1 MAEPGTGADADSP
14 SNTIAG
20 WREWVSLPGLGVGW
34 IKAKCDTGA
43 RTSALH
49 AFDIEP
55 FQKAGETERED
66 WVRYSVHP
74 WQDSDDD
81 AVACES
87 KVVAQREVRSSSG
100 HVEERYVVCVDLS
113 MVGHLITAEVSLS
126 RRDEMGFRMLIGRE
140 ALRRGFVV
148 DPGRSYLGGRPK
160 RSVRRQNRGL

>member
-34 IKAKCDTGA
+34 IKAKLDTGA

-49 AFDIEP
+49 AFDLEE
-55 FQKAGETERED
+55 FDKDGET

-81 AVACES
+81 AVACENR
-87 KVVAQREVRSSSG
+87 VVAQREVRSSSG
-100 HVEERYVVCVDLS
+100 HVEERYVVLLEIS
-113 MVGHLITAEVSLS
+113 MVGHVIDAEVSLS
-126 RRDEMGFRMLIGRE
+126 RRDEMGFRMLVGRE
-140 ALRRGFVV
+140 ALRQEFLV
-148 DPGRSYLGGRPK
+148 DPGRSYLGGRPR
-160 RSVRRQNRGL
+160 RSVRRQNRGR